1 MATTANTNSFN
12 LSGFIA
18 VDAQIRE
25 FTNSAVARFP
35 LSISRKEENG
45 ETTTRKSALINCEC
59 WRKSISASTF
69 SLLKK
74 GKLVQLGGYI
84 RPDEWVGKD
93 GTKHSNVVFVVT
105 SVGEPKAKEA
115 APAEE
120 KEAPKGKTSKKKE
133 VA

>member
-1 MATTANTNSFN
+1 MTTTADTNSFN

-74 GKLVQLGGYI
+74 GKLVRLGGYI

-93 GTKHSNVVFVVT
+93 GTRHSNVVFVVT
-105 SVGEPKAKEA
+105 SIGEPKAKEA

-120 KEAPKGKTSKKKE
+120 QKAPKGKTSKKKE